1 MGAMRV
7 YQRYE
12 NAGENRGKLDHD
24 KGFTLIEVL
33 FAVMLLAFGLLAVSS
48 MQGVAINGN
57 LIALD
62 RTDAVA
68 WAQDTMDRLLALP
81 ITDADLS
88 AGNHVDAAPPT
99 GYIITW
105 DVGNNPVGSSVTITV
120 TVAYRERGIARR
132 PVRLIG
138 VRTRV

>member
-1 MGAMRV
+1 MRV
-7 YQRYE
+7 YQRYG
-12 NAGENRGKLDHD
+12 NAVENRGKLNHD
-24 KGFTLIEVL
+24 KGFTLLEVL

-68 WAQDTMDRLLALP
+68 CAQEALERLLALP

-88 AGNHVDAAPPT
+88 AGNHVDAAPPP
-99 GYIITW
+99 GYTITW
-105 DVGNNPVGSSVTITV
+105 VVGNNPVGSSVTITV
-120 TVAYRERGIARR
+120 TVAYQERGIARR
-132 PVRLIG
+132 PVQLTG
-138 VRTRV
+138 VKTRV